1 MEEKR
6 RSSGNRQNAAR
17 RREERRRRKQR
28 ILIIKSVILIVLLC
42 VLGVGVFAIAGGFNK
57 KKPTNSGGTTTAST
71 SDSTDTSG
79 GETSTSTSVEP
90 AAPTD
95 AKTVKLAEAQAL
107 AVQYD
112 YDGALAKLGEIE
124 NGDQDA
130 DVITKM
136 AEYQAAK
143 STLVAWDPTSV
154 THVFYHSLV
163 VDPAQ
168 GFSLKGDDGWDT
180 STAGWCQWMTTVEE
194 FNRINEQMYAN
205 GYVLVDL
212 ADLYTETTDEN
223 GVVHITTN
231 QIMLPEG
238 KKPFVLSLD
247 DLSYYHSYN
256 GRGTASKM
264 VVGEDGKPTCL
275 YTDANGNTTTGAYD
289 CVPLLD
295 QFIEQHPDFS
305 FKGAKGTIALTGYNG
320 ILGYRTDIVY
330 KTRNPEDLDR
340 DQEAWLEA
348 NPDFNYE
355 NDCAEATKVAEAL
368 KADGWKFAS
377 HTWGHIHIGD
387 ASMESVQADTEKW
400 LAYVAPLI
408 GGSDVIIFAHG
419 QDLASWNEE
428 YSTTEKFQYLKGQGF
443 NIFCNVDS
451 SQYFV
456 ESGDLYF
463 RMGRRNLDGYRMY
476 HSKFEGDGKV
486 EDLFDVNAV
495 WDDRRPTD
503 ASLYTL

>member
-6 RSSGNRQNAAR
+6 RSSNGRQMNAAQR
-17 RREERRRRKQR
+17 KAAKRKRKQR
-28 ILIIKSVILIVLLC
+28 ILIIKAVVLVVLLC

-57 KKPTNSGGTTTAST
+57 KKPDNSGGSATAST
-71 SDSTDTSG
+71 SDSTGSSEG
-79 GETSTSTSVEP
+79 SSANSSSET
-90 AAPTD
+90 AAPAD
-95 AKTVKLAEAQAL
+95 AKTAKIAEAEAL

-112 YDGALAKLGEIE
+112 YDAALAKLGEIE

-143 STLVAWDPTSV
+143 SALVPWDATKV

-163 VDPAQ
+163 VDPAR
-168 GFSLKGDDGWDT
+168 GFSITDDDSWNT

-194 FNRINEQMYAN
+194 FNRINEQMYAK

-223 GVVHITTN
+223 GVVHMTTN

-238 KKPFVLSLD
+238 KIPFVMSLD
-247 DLSYYHSYN
+247 DLSYYHSYE

-264 VVGEDGKPTCL
+264 IVGDDGKLTCV
-275 YTDANGNTTTGAYD
+275 YTDAEGNTTTGAYD

-320 ILGYRTDIVY
+320 ILGYRTDGVY
-330 KTRNPEDLDR
+330 QTRNEEDLDR
-340 DQEAWLEA
+340 DQKAWLEA

-355 NDCAEATKVAEAL
+355 NDCAEAARVAEAL
-368 KADGWKFAS
+368 KADGWRFAS

-387 ASMESVQADTEKW
+387 ASMESLQADTEKW
-400 LAYVAPLI
+400 LQYVAPLV
-408 GGSDVIIFAHG
+408 GGTDIIIFAHG

-428 YSTTEKFQYLKGQGF
+428 YSSTAKFQYLKGKGF
-443 NIFCNVDS
+443 NVFCNVDS
-451 SQYFV
+451 SQYYV
-456 ESGDLYF
+456 DYGDLYF

-476 HSKFEGDGKV
+476 HSKFDGDGKI
-486 EDLFDVNAV
+486 EDLYDVNAV

-503 ASLYTL
+503 VSLYTV